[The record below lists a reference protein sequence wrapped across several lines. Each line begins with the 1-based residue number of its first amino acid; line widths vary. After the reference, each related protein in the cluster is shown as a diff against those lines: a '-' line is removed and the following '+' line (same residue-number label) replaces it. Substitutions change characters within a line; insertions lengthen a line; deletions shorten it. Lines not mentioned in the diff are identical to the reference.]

1 MAHGSGGSPS
11 HAVAVLAIDGVMAFD
26 LGIPSQVF
34 DSAERS
40 DGEALYRVV
49 VCTARAQPVQTSA
62 GFAAAVSHG
71 LEATLSADTIVVPGV
86 SGASAAAH
94 GHIDE
99 EIVRALQ
106 AAARHGARIVSICTG
121 AFVLAAAGLLDGR
134 PATTHWRYANR
145 FRRLYPSVGLDPN
158 VLFVDDG
165 DILTSAGVAAG
176 IDLCLHIVR
185 LDHGPE
191 VVNSAARRCVVPP
204 LRTGG
209 QAQFIERHLP
219 EHDTESLAAV
229 RAWTLQRLDHPLT
242 LADLAAE
249 ARISVR
255 TLTRRWR
262 AETGLSP
269 LRWLLTQ
276 RVQMARE
283 LLESTDLSV
292 EQIARRSGLGSSASL
307 RAHLQAAVGLSPTGY
322 RSAFRAVP
330 STRLLG

>member
-1 MAHGSGGSPS
+1 MPQGSSPS
-11 HAVAVLAIDGVMAFD
+11 HTVAVLAIDGVMAFD

-34 DSAERS
+34 GSAERS
-40 DGEALYRVV
+40 DGDALYRIV
-49 VCTARAQPVQTSA
+49 VCTAGGQPVQTSA
-62 GFAAAVSHG
+62 GFAAAVTHG
-71 LEATLSADTIVVPGV
+71 LEATRSADTIVVPGV
-86 SGASAAAH
+86 GGASAAAH
-94 GHIDE
+94 GHVDD

-106 AAARHGARIVSICTG
+106 AAARRGARIVSICTG

-145 FRRLYPSVGLDPN
+145 FRRLYPSVGLDPD

-191 VVNSAARRCVVPP
+191 VVNRAARRCVVPP

-219 EHDTESLAAV
+219 EHDTESLAPV
-229 RAWTLQRLDHPLT
+229 RAWTSQRLEHPLT
-242 LADLAAE
+242 LADLATE
-249 ARISVR
+249 ARMSVR

-276 RVQMARE
+276 RVQLARD

-292 EQIARRSGLGSSASL
+292 EQVARRSGLGSAASL
-307 RAHLQAAVGLSPTGY
+307 RAHLKTAVGQSPTGY

-330 STRLLG
+330 SAQLLG